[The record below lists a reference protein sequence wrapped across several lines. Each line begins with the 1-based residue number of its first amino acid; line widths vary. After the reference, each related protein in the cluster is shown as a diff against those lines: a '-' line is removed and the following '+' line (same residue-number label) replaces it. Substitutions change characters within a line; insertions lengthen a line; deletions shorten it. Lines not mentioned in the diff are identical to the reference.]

1 MMTNRF
7 STAICAVGMA
17 AFLSW
22 PASGQTLSPYAVP
35 RYESPT
41 IVLPFEPIGRAPS
54 MTIVNPPPPP
64 PRVDVPYYVP
74 PSRTVICMPVGT
86 ITYCQ

>member
-1 MMTNRF
+1 MTSHSF
-7 STAICAVGMA
+7 I
-17 AFLSW
+17 AFCFGFVAGALSGS
-22 PASGQTLSPYAVP
+22 AGAQTLSPYAVP

-41 IVLPFEPIGRAPS
+41 IVLPFEPIGRTPS

-86 ITYCQ
+86 ITFCQ

>member
-1 MMTNRF
+1 MTKYF
-7 STAICAVGMA
+7 CTAFCVGILAAV
-17 AFLSW
+17 LSW
-22 PASGQTLSPYAVP
+22 SAGAQTLSPYAVP

-41 IVLPFEPIGRAPS
+41 IILPFEPIGRAPS
-54 MTIVNPPPPP
+54 MTIVNPPPPS

-86 ITYCQ
+86 ITVCQ